1 MTGQNTGITFLFIG
15 MSAGCMSA
23 PFTIKGA
30 KQMKHT
36 ILDVLAAVA
45 IGLSLAVGALA
56 YFDVLTK

>member
-1 MTGQNTGITFLFIG
+1 
-15 MSAGCMSA
+15 MSA